1 MKPSLAFPI
10 PQTPEFDV
18 NLIKNVSAKYLDV
31 PYAGEKEQILDLYI
45 PKQKKE
51 KYPLILYIHE
61 GAFLFGSKRDKRME
75 SLFTALDEGYAIAS
89 VDYRKADRVTWPA
102 PIYDIKAAVRFLR
115 ANAKE
120 YQLDKKRF
128 TVWGM
133 SAGAYLGV
141 MTAVTNHL
149 QWFEDCSMGNSQE
162 SSEIQTVVDLCG
174 ACAGFHQLDEFIREN
189 GFGRASHDAA
199 DSPESILM
207 GQPLQEAKELCHL
220 ANPINYIGKDSPPFF
235 VLHSVKDPVVPV
247 QQSRL
252 LVETIRKKAG
262 KDKVTAVFT
271 EAEADHGKP
280 DYNTAEIV
288 KAALEFLK
296 QY

>member
-10 PQTPEFDV
+10 PQTPEFDAD
-18 NLIKNVSAKYLDV
+18 LINNVSAKYLDV
-31 PYAGEKEQILDLYI
+31 SYATEKEQILDLYI
-45 PKQKKE
+45 PKRKKE

-75 SLFTALDEGYAIAS
+75 SLFAALDEGYAIAS
-89 VDYRKADRVTWPA
+89 VDYRKADQVTWPA
-102 PIYDIKAAVRFLR
+102 PVYDIKAAVRFLR
-115 ANAKE
+115 AHAEE
-120 YQLDKKRF
+120 YRLDKDRF

-141 MTAVTNHL
+141 MTAVTNHM
-149 QWFEDCSMGNSQE
+149 QWFEDRSMGNPQE

-174 ACAGFHQLDEFIREN
+174 ACSGFHQLDEFIRGN
-189 GFGRASHDAA
+189 GFGRANHDEA

-207 GQPLQEAKELCHL
+207 GQPLQEVKELCHL
-220 ANPINYIGKDSPPFF
+220 ANPINYIRKEIPPFF
-235 VLHSVKDPVVPV
+235 VLHSLKDPVVPV

-252 LVETIRKKAG
+252 LVEAIREKAG

-271 EAEADHGKP
+271 ETEADHGKP
-280 DYNTAEIV
+280 DYNTGEIV

-296 QY
+296 RY